1 MGFIKFLSKMGKY
14 KIIQIRNECISCGA
28 CAAACPKFWE
38 MAEDGKALP
47 KGGKK
52 KGDNYE
58 LEIEEKDL
66 ACNKEAEEVCP
77 VQIIKIEKK

>member
-1 MGFIKFLSKMGKY
+1 MGKY

-38 MAEDGKALP
+38 MAEDGKAIP
-47 KGGKK
+47 KGGRK
-52 KGDNYE
+52 KGENYE

-66 ACNKEAEEVCP
+66 PCNKEAEEVCP